1 MSKAMETI
9 GCFACWHSHHMLGT
23 MFSLSDGAM
32 IMAPLV
38 LALRARLAL
47 ARCRS
52 ITDGAA
58 IKTSVGVTCTTDG
71 AALLQSRLALAL
83 STRPMLL
90 ALLSPRTLA
99 PTVHL
104 HWRCA
109 R

>member
-1 MSKAMETI
+1 MGS
-9 GCFACWHSHHMLGT
+9 WHSHHMLGT
-23 MFSLSDGAM
+23 MFSLNGGAM

-38 LALRARLAL
+38 
-47 ARCRS
+47 
-52 ITDGAA
+52 
-58 IKTSVGVTCTTDG
+58 
-71 AALLQSRLALAL
+71 LAL

-99 PTVHL
+99 PTVHR